1 MENLC
6 GDPRGSLQFG
16 ASLLGRSSHTWSLL
30 LFTFEFVFMF
40 VFAHQQA
47 EWESAGG
54 ANSDESISYSSLA
67 TALITSLY
75 TL

>member
-1 MENLC
+1 MFVVL
-6 GDPRGSLQFG
+6 FVF
-16 ASLLGRSSHTWSLL
+16 LLVFVLV
-30 LFTFEFVFMF
+30 FEFVFMF